1 MNAKENWIE
10 ETLNALDGIQRVAV
24 SLSLN
29 DALLNYSRPKEVR
42 MSASQKWMIA
52 ASILVLLAVNLITVT
67 QYSKSSKNYASTND
81 KNIVY
86 KEYFSSDY

>member
-10 ETLNALDGIQRVAV
+10 ETLNSFDGIQRVEV
-24 SLSLN
+24 PLFLN
-29 DALLNYSRPKEVR
+29 DALLNHSRQKEVR
-42 MSASQKWMIA
+42 MTASQKRMIA
-52 ASILVLLAVNLITVT
+52 ASILVLLAVNLITIT
-67 QYSKSSKNYASTND
+67 KYSKSSKNDASTND

>member
-1 MNAKENWIE
+1 MNAKE
-10 ETLNALDGIQRVAV
+10 
-24 SLSLN
+24 N
-29 DALLNYSRPKEVR
+29 DALLNYSEQKEVR
-42 MSASQKWMIA
+42 MTASQKWMIA
-52 ASILVLLAVNLITVT
+52 ASILVLLAVNLITIT

>member
-42 MSASQKWMIA
+42 MTASQKWMIA
-52 ASILVLLAVNLITVT
+52 ASILVLLAVNLITIK

>member
-1 MNAKENWIE
+1 MKAKEYWIE
-10 ETLNALDGIQRVAV
+10 QTLSALDGIQQVEV
-24 SLSLN
+24 PMSLN

-42 MSASQKWMIA
+42 MTASQKWMIA
-52 ASILVLLAVNLITVT
+52 ASILVLLAVNLITIT

>member
-10 ETLNALDGIQRVAV
+10 ETLNALDGIQRVA
-24 SLSLN
+24 LPMSLN
-29 DALLNYSRPKEVR
+29 DALLNYSEQKEVR
-42 MSASQKWMIA
+42 MTASQKWMIA
-52 ASILVLLAVNLITVT
+52 ASILVLLAVNLITIT

>member
-10 ETLNALDGIQRVAV
+10 ETLNALDGIQRVEV
-24 SLSLN
+24 PMSLN
-29 DALLNYSRPKEVR
+29 DALLNHSRPKEVC
-42 MSASQKWMIA
+42 MTASQKWMVA
-52 ASILVLLAVNLITVT
+52 ASILVLLAVNLITIK

>member
-1 MNAKENWIE
+1 MKAKENWIE
-10 ETLNALDGIQRVAV
+10 ETLNALDGIHRVAV
-24 SLSLN
+24 PLSLN

-42 MSASQKWMIA
+42 MTASQKWMIA
-52 ASILVLLAVNLITVT
+52 ASILVLLVVNLITIT

>member
-1 MNAKENWIE
+1 MNAKENWME
-10 ETLNALDGIQRVAV
+10 ETLNALDGIQRVEV
-24 SLSLN
+24 PMSSN
-29 DALLNYSRPKEVR
+29 DALLNHSRPKEVR
-42 MSASQKWMIA
+42 MTASQKWMIA
-52 ASILVLLAVNLITVT
+52 ASILVLLAVNLITIT